1 MDGAGALGAQP
12 DLTGGLVAA
21 AIRELWEETGL
32 ILGTPGGWDTTP
44 PKGWETFAATGH
56 RPTGEGLTYLF
67 RAITPTVLPKRFDA
81 RFLMADAALLKTDP
95 DDFSRADS
103 ELSYLQWIPLD
114 EARNFKLP
122 HITNVV
128 LDDVAAAIGHDGPP
142 ENVRFFYNAPGV
154 KEYRSIA

>member
-1 MDGAGALGAQP
+1 MVLFLGIVLAVALMSSGVVFS
-12 DLTGGLVAA
+12 D
-21 AIRELWEETGL
+21 
-32 ILGTPGGWDTTP
+32 
-44 PKGWETFAATGH
+44 
-56 RPTGEGLTYLF
+56 
-67 RAITPTVLPKRFDA
+67 
-81 RFLMADAALLKTDP
+81 LMADAALLKTDP